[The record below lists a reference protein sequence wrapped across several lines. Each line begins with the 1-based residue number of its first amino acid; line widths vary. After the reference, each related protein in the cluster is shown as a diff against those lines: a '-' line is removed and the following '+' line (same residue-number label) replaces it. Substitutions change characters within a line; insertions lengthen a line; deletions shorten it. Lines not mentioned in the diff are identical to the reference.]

1 MKQNISSLDEFL
13 SFLEN
18 PTSKIA
24 EGLRKEGYEIAG
36 HMGLKVPSDKKPPYN
51 MVGILKDKKPL
62 EKNICG
68 FKHNKKQRAD
78 LIAEVWEDNTE
89 KDKKLIAHIYGY
101 DNFREASRLI
111 KRLSSPYGIKIVK
124 LVYKDPR
131 EENYLSDIA

>member
-1 MKQNISSLDEFL
+1 MEKNIGSLDEFL

-18 PTSKIA
+18 PVYRIA
-24 EGLRKEGYEIAG
+24 EELRKEGYEIAG
-36 HMGLKVPSDKKPPYN
+36 HMGVKVPKEKQPPHN

-68 FKHNKKQRAD
+68 FKYNKKQRAD
-78 LIAEVWEDNTE
+78 LLAEVWEDNTE

-101 DNFREASRLI
+101 ENFREASRLI
-111 KRLSSPYGIKIVK
+111 KRLSSPYRVKIVK